1 MMMVQ
6 PVFSIPSQIQRPSPE
21 KGADAEEVAGE
32 DIQLG
37 MKIGKKTRKRLE
49 QLGKQTMVVI
59 EAEATEEIVVDTKE
73 VTITIGEVITTIEVV
88 IEMKAIAEA
97 SQNRQVEVGTITI
110 MKVEVATIDK
120 TTTTMILN
128 VVGTIKEMNP

>member
-1 MMMVQ
+1 M
-6 PVFSIPSQIQRPSPE
+6 
-21 KGADAEEVAGE
+21 AGE
-32 DIQLG
+32 DIKLG